1 MPVDGTVPEKN
12 RGCQVLFLFLFLFY
26 ADKVTCTLHDYRN
39 VITALLTKERN
50 SHGIKSAAQWFLP
63 TVLASVGFHKHG
75 MRDECKLNINH
86 KEMQGFK
93 PCFVVV
99 RKMTSLRIS

>member
-39 VITALLTKERN
+39 VIDGSSDKRKELPWDKISSAMVS
-50 SHGIKSAAQWFLP
+50 SHGA
-63 TVLASVGFHKHG
+63 G
-75 MRDECKLNINH
+75 ECR
-86 KEMQGFK
+86 
-93 PCFVVV
+93 V
-99 RKMTSLRIS
+99 S